1 MRRIS
6 SILALSTV
14 FALVLACGRGGEA
27 NGTATPGATSSGT
40 ANAASSATPGAT
52 SGVPAGSASPT
63 ATAEGAKPTAAS
75 GSAPATQPP
84 SGGGAP
90 APAPAP
96 QAGTPRTLT
105 FERALCGRTFS
116 KPTDLGPY
124 PGGRMYVADQT
135 GTISLYG
142 MDGTPSGTLLDI
154 RGQVSTAGSEEGF
167 LGVAFQP
174 GAPYVFVYYSVAG
187 GERRTRLARFEVQSD
202 RAIAGGELVLFEQA
216 QPFPNHKGGA
226 LRFGPDGML
235 YVGLGDGGSGGDPSN
250 RAQNLGERLGKIL
263 RLDVRNSSSGAPYAV
278 PGDNPF
284 VSTQGARGEIWAYG
298 FRNPWRLNFDAA
310 TGAMWVGD
318 VGQYKVE
325 EIDVVSRGGNYGW
338 RRYEGNDCYKDCG
351 ARDGLTFPVATYTH
365 ADGGCSVTGGVV
377 YRGRNVPAL
386 AGWYLYTDYCS
397 GRVWAAPSQGG
408 SAVQLL
414 GNGGV
419 KSVTAFGVDD
429 AGEVYLAQQGGPLLR
444 VTGAG

>member
-1 MRRIS
+1 MRRTSSMLAIS
-6 SILALSTV
+6 AL
-14 FALVLACGRGGEA
+14 FALVLACGRSGDT
-27 NGTATPGATSSGT
+27 NGTPTPGTTSSGT
-40 ANAASSATPGAT
+40 ASTGASATPGA
-52 SGVPAGSASPT
+52 SPSGSASPASTTEGARPT
-63 ATAEGAKPTAAS
+63 ATAAPG
-75 GSAPATQPP
+75 APAPQPS
-84 SGGGAP
+84 SGGAAP
-90 APAPAP
+90 APAPAT

-105 FERALCGRTFS
+105 FERALGGRIFS
-116 KPTDLGPY
+116 KPTDLGSY
-124 PGGRMYVADQT
+124 PGARMYVADQT
-135 GTISLYG
+135 GTISVFG
-142 MDGTPSGTLLDI
+142 IDGTPSGTLLDI
-154 RGQVSTAGSEEGF
+154 RGQVSTAGNEEGF

-202 RAIAGGELVLFEQA
+202 RAVAGSELVLFEQS
-216 QPFPNHKGGA
+216 QPFSNHKGGA

-250 RAQNLGERLGKIL
+250 RAQNLSERLGKIL

-298 FRNPWRLNFDAA
+298 FRNPWRFNFDAA
-310 TGAMWVGD
+310 TGALWTGD
-318 VGQYKVE
+318 VGQDKVA
-325 EIDVVSRGGNYGW
+325 EIDVVSRGGNFGW

-365 ADGGCSVTGGVV
+365 AEGGCSVTGGTV

-397 GRVWAAPSQGG
+397 GKVWAAPSQGG

-414 GNGGV
+414 GSGGV

-429 AGEVYLAQQGGPLLR
+429 AGEVYLAQQGGALLR
-444 VTGAG
+444 VTGAN